1 MKIQIKNKQIGIKQ
15 IAIMVLPA
23 IALIMGYFAYE
34 KHFGEIQL
42 SHHNN
47 NVETLP
53 LPETKDTVKIS
64 SSKSDIYRDYDI
76 RKNEEERKKNN
87 PYYDVDIFGD
97 EIKKEKSENE
107 VTQNNDILSNKT
119 NSYTQNTQ
127 PVPVYNS
134 VTISNQKV
142 SSGTS
147 SNANQKVVK
156 DDRPLYLQ
164 KNEPLKNEVTQQN
177 NDVQT
182 SSEAPRRRTNTS
194 GSSSY
199 NNSSSPLEIKAVI
212 DNSNRDVK
220 AGSTVRI
227 RITEN
232 CNVSGIEIPK
242 NTIISGIANF
252 NNERVQINVNSIN
265 YNGQILPVAL
275 SAFDM
280 DGIEGIYVPGGIN
293 QEIKEDAARSA
304 VGSTNK
310 GITVAVPMIGSIS
323 TGAINKKVQ
332 DPSVKISDGHKIILK
347 KGKVHN

>member
-1 MKIQIKNKQIGIKQ
+1 MIIKIKDKQIGIKE
-15 IAIMVLPA
+15 IAIVFLPA

-34 KHFGEIQL
+34 KHFSDKQL
-42 SHHNN
+42 THNN
-47 NVETLP
+47 NYVEALP

-64 SSKSDIYRDYDI
+64 SLKSDIYRDYDL
-76 RKNEEERKKNN
+76 RKYEEERKKNN
-87 PYYDVDIFGD
+87 PYYNVDIFGD

-107 VTQNNDILSNKT
+107 EIQNEDIFSKKT
-119 NSYTQNTQ
+119 STISQ
-127 PVPVYNS
+127 PVPVFNYGS
-134 VTISNQKV
+134 SSNQKN
-142 SSGTS
+142 SSGTTS
-147 SNANQKVVK
+147 NQKTVK
-156 DDRPLYLQ
+156 DDRPLYVQ
-164 KNEPLKNEVTQQN
+164 KYEPLKNEETQQN
-177 NDVQT
+177 NDIQT

-194 GSSSY
+194 SSTSS

-232 CNVSGIEIPK
+232 CNVSGVDIPK

-252 NNERVQINVNSIN
+252 GNERVQIKVTSIN
-265 YNGQILPVAL
+265 YNGHILPVSL
-275 SAFDM
+275 SAFEM

-293 QEIKEDAARSA
+293 QEIKEDAARSGA
-304 VGSTNK
+304 GSVNK
-310 GITVAVPMIGSIS
+310 GVTIAVPMVGSIS